1 MTLGESSASVKT
13 EHEAQKVYLSGNEI
27 TTIEQG
33 TFIDLPAL
41 EYIYLSGNRIAI
53 LQQGTFEDLPALV
66 YIELD
71 SSRITLIQN
80 GAFKN
85 LPALKYLGLNNSK
98 ITTIHSGAFENLRVL
113 KSLYLSDQNITTVHS
128 GAFKDLPGLI
138 SLYLSSNRITIIQ
151 QGTFEDL
158 PALGELDGNRI
169 TVIQSGAFKD
179 LPALKNLFIRGNR
192 INVIQQGTFEDLPA
206 LQTIALNSNT
216 VTTIQTGAFKDLPAL
231 NNIDL
236 SGSNLKF
243 ARNDTFAY
251 ITNLHSLHL
260 GLFCNC
266 NVPFWSWLRTK
277 SFTNENVYCLDRN
290 HVQLSSLNASDFDN
304 CTYNAC
310 QYTDYCSNGGS
321 CSQNS
326 FGDLS
331 CSCVVEWIGAT
342 CTESANHCVAN
353 VDNFHTNWR
362 KTAESTL
369 ATLECTGEY
378 TGNASRY
385 CSSDGKWQEP
395 NYSNCTSNS
404 IEHIKEQTAKLLS
417 GDNITDPVTIILDD
431 LENITR
437 DNNELRSGDLL
448 TSSTVLNDIAKYV
461 TNHTED
467 LSVDQL
473 EIFGSLC
480 DNLLDERNHHS
491 WEELNNEG
499 LGGVTSLVNAVTE
512 YSNAY
517 NDVIDGE
524 SSLVVAKENVVMQV
538 GKASSVEITVPDRIK
553 TSDSWISDSATEIK
567 LKKNICSGLTGYSST
582 FYRNISR
589 FFPKYIILNGNIKPF
604 NGSYGVNSIIADFT
618 IHGTTCSDYS
628 LIIKFE
634 HLLEN
639 YSKPFCGHWDF
650 SAPKTVNGAWSTFG
664 SQVVDAT
671 DSYTICEYNHT
682 TNFAILMSPGR
693 PPSSHHFPLS
703 LISAIGCGVSI
714 LFLIITILIHFIL
727 WRYVKTDRTK
737 TLMNLC
743 VALIM
748 SYVIFLA
755 GITQT
760 ENKVVCSAIAIALH
774 YIFLTDFALMLAEG
788 ILIVRMVVFVFPA
801 SSIIHKL
808 IPACWIIPAGI
819 VGVTAAVTK
828 LKGYG
833 NQQFCWLTLESNLIW
848 AFIGPALLVILIN
861 FMFIIITVYKMMTS
875 RGLAA
880 KTLQVKFKI
889 GLKSICVI
897 LPLFGLT
904 WVLGAFSIND
914 DLVMFQY
921 LFATFNS
928 LQGFFICLF
937 HCILNEQVRLGY
949 RHFQRRRHAY
959 RMDSKLPTESTNT
972 DNSKTHRLND
982 NFREK
987 KKQMKEN

>member
-1 MTLGESSASVKT
+1 G
-13 EHEAQKVYLSGNEI
+13 
-27 TTIEQG
+27 
-33 TFIDLPAL
+33 
-41 EYIYLSGNRIAI
+41 
-53 LQQGTFEDLPALV
+53 
-66 YIELD
+66 LD
-71 SSRITLIQN
+71 
-80 GAFKN
+80 
-85 LPALKYLGLNNSK
+85 NNK
-98 ITTIHSGAFENLRVL
+98 ITTIHSGAFQNLRVL
-113 KSLYLSDQNITTVHS
+113 KSLYLSNQNITTVHS

-138 SLYLSSNRITIIQ
+138 SI
-151 QGTFEDL
+151 
-158 PALGELDGNRI
+158 ELDGNRI
-169 TVIQSGAFKD
+169 TVLQSGVFKN
-179 LPALKNLFIRGNR
+179 LPALRDIFIRGNG
-192 INVIQQGTFEDLPA
+192 ITTILQGTFEDLPA
-206 LQTIALNSNT
+206 LQ
-216 VTTIQTGAFKDLPAL
+216 
-231 NNIDL
+231 NIYMI
-236 SGSNLKF
+236 GSNLKYV
-243 ARNDTFAY
+243 RNDTFAY
-251 ITNLHSLHL
+251 IPNLHSLNF
-260 GLFCNC
+260 GLFCDC
-266 NVPFWSWLRTK
+266 NVPFWSWLKTK
-277 SFTNENVYCLDRN
+277 SFTNEDVYCLDRN
-290 HVQLSSLNASDFDN
+290 YVQLSSLNASDFDN

-321 CSQNS
+321 CSQDS
-326 FGDLS
+326 SGDLS
-331 CSCVVEWIGAT
+331 CSCAVEWTGAT
-342 CTESANHCVAN
+342 CTESADHCVEN
-353 VDNFHTNWR
+353 MDNFHTNWS
-362 KTAESTL
+362 KTAENTL
-369 ATLECTGEY
+369 ATAACTGEY

-385 CSSDGKWQEP
+385 CSNDGKWQQP

-404 IEHIKEQTAKLLS
+404 IEHIREQTAKLLS

-467 LSVDQL
+467 LTVDQL

-480 DNLLDERNHHS
+480 DNLLDERNHNS

-538 GKASSVEITVPDRIK
+538 GKASSGEITVPDRIK
-553 TSDSWISDSATEIK
+553 TSESWISDSATEIK

-589 FFPKYIILNGNIKPF
+589 FFPKYLILNGYIKPF

-693 PPSSHHFPLS
+693 
-703 LISAIGCGVSI
+703 A
-714 LFLIITILIHFIL
+714 
-727 WRYVKTDRTK
+727 
-737 TLMNLC
+737 
-743 VALIM
+743 
-748 SYVIFLA
+748 
-755 GITQT
+755 
-760 ENKVVCSAIAIALH
+760 VVCSAIAIALH

-788 ILIVRMVVFVFPA
+788 ILIVRMVVYVFPA

-808 IPACWIIPAGI
+808 IPACWIIPAVI
-819 VGVTAAVTK
+819 VGVTAALTK

-880 KTLQVKFKI
+880 KTLQVKLKI

-959 RMDSKLPTESTNT
+959 RMDSKLPTDSTNT
-972 DNSKTHRLND
+972 
-982 NFREK
+982 
-987 KKQMKEN
+987 